1 MERTFPR
8 TSEGAGPSQDHQ
20 AQVCPAASLK
30 PDVFGKSHSKSY
42 GSAVDESAC
51 NQACL
56 PLTVHLFAAACTVL
70 ALKLPRNF
78 ECHV

>member
-8 TSEGAGPSQDHQ
+8 LSEGAGPSQDQQ

-30 PDVFGKSHSKSY
+30 PDVSGKSQSESY
-42 GSAVDESAC
+42 RSAVEESAR

-56 PLTVHLFAAACTVL
+56 PLTVHLFAAACSVL
-70 ALKLPRNF
+70 TLTLP
-78 ECHV
+78 